1 VTAFVLACYIGLKME
16 GSIYFKNVNDCMHYK
31 NALHNQTIMK
41 KEEEQTYQCMCKLV
55 PQIDPDKVRIY

>member
-1 VTAFVLACYIGLKME
+1 ME

-31 NALHNQTIMK
+31 NALHNQSIMK
-41 KEEEQTYQCMCKLV
+41 KEKEQTYQCMCKLV